1 MNLYFIYFLY
11 LIALAHL
18 YCSFVFYSPL
28 TNEPRAFEINES
40 ALNFFGKNHQKVW
53 NQFNFFSF
61 LRSVTYLFNDNQI
74 K

>member
-40 ALNFFGKNHQKVW
+40 ALNFFGKN
-53 NQFNFFSF
+53 
-61 LRSVTYLFNDNQI
+61 LIIEY
-74 K
+74 